1 MDVYL
6 LRGIFLVGEMSNV
19 FGWWVGFS
27 PHAQGFPQRFGGRV
41 GQSTSGG
48 SNKATVKEELFL
60 VRGGMQGA

>member
-1 MDVYL
+1 
-6 LRGIFLVGEMSNV
+6 MSNV